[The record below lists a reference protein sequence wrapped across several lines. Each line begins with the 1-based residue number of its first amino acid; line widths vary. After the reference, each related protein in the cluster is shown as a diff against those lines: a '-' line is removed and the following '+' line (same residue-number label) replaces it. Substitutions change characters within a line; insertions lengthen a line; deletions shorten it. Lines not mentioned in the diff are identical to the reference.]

1 MLVKSNICNISVY
14 KERLKNPIYLLESDT
29 STYTIKIAGTTKNV
43 YTVIYKPDLTC
54 NCPDAK
60 KDNTYV
66 SIYVCNLQNMQ
77 NSG

>member
-1 MLVKSNICNISVY
+1 MASFLVGKIKYMQY
-14 KERLKNPIYLLESDT
+14 KRIQRALEEPIYLLESDT

-66 SIYVCNLQNMQ
+66 SIYVL
-77 NSG
+77 